1 MKSGNSPMFKMMGSS
16 PHKSIVIGNIKK
28 KIEERRLRRQEEQ
41 EQQDKKTYT
50 PPSPQAPSDWD
61 KAQERA
67 IAEGHDLNELVKDRK
82 KYQKLINYY
91 HGIGD
96 KPVIESDIDM
106 ETKTTG
112 EVPINK
118 PTEIIKSTTGEQ
130 SGIATG
136 INRVFGR
143 ISEATTTDKR
153 LDLFSEGKLFG
164 KKSKTPRTKVFKG
177 VEKEWRGGR
186 WQTKKPAP
194 TKFHPL
200 TIAKAVVEKTT
211 DKQKR
216 QEFKEKLS
224 KKIRRV
230 R

>member
-1 MKSGNSPMFKMMGSS
+1 MPKGKFGDDRINKKNSTFQMRSGNSPMFKMMGSS
-16 PHKSIVIGNIKK
+16 PYKESIILENLSR
-28 KIEERRLRRQEEQ
+28 KIEERKRRRQGDQ

-50 PPSPQAPSDWD
+50 PPPPPAPSGWD
-61 KAQERA
+61 EAQKRA

-82 KYQKLINYY
+82 ANQKLINYY
-91 HGIGD
+91 YGIGD

-106 ETKTTG
+106 ETKSTI
-112 EVPINK
+112 EVPKNK

-143 ISEATTTDKR
+143 ISEATTTDKK

-194 TKFHPL
+194 TKNY
-200 TIAKAVVEKTT
+200 
-211 DKQKR
+211 
-216 QEFKEKLS
+216 
-224 KKIRRV
+224 KKGYYGA
-230 R
+230 